1 MSEKKYKILSG
12 TEKASR
18 ESPNIFLCERT
29 EYKVKL
35 EVAIFIKAHNR
46 VQLCNSLLQD
56 AAAAV

>member
-35 EVAIFIKAHNR
+35 EVAIFIKTHNR
-46 VQLCNSLLQD
+46 VQL
-56 AAAAV
+56 